1 MDPEVKTEPTLPK
14 AEDILAEVI
23 IPALK
28 RKAFEQLPL
37 DVVGKLGE
45 MKIRIDCWF
54 GEHGPQPQ
62 DKMKE
67 RLLTVEE
74 VAAYL
79 GLKPKTVYNLVAKGI
94 IPCYRVSNRMIRFRI
109 GKIDKWLEKYEIKGR
124 TNTLPVLND
133 NKSIDGID
141 GAE

>member
-1 MDPEVKTEPTLPK
+1 MDPEGKPETLPRI
-14 AEDILAEVI
+14 EDVLAGVI

-37 DVVGKLGE
+37 DVVGKLDE
-45 MKIRIDCWF
+45 MKVRIDCWF
-54 GEHGPQPQ
+54 GEKGPEPK
-62 DKMKE
+62 DDMKE

-74 VAAYL
+74 VAEYL
-79 GLKPKTVYNLVAKGI
+79 GLKPKTVYNLVAQGI

-124 TNTLPVLND
+124 LTRRIPA
-133 NKSIDGID
+133 G
-141 GAE
+141 